1 MEKFFRKL
9 QHFRT
14 FNFSF
19 LFRKC
24 SRKLCAKN
32 EKSQEKKILATL
44 YPLPISSSLSL
55 SLFLFNKSSPKKSL
69 RKAAK
74 FSFQPL
80 QKKNIW
86 DHPHFKMQIPKR
98 FQRPLIPSSRSHV
111 WIPFASHDFHVKCI
125 ERHMGCVPPR
135 TQTPTSGWGKERF
148 PWDCDSRQRLGR
160 GALRLLAVELSRKR
174 HLQM

>member
-1 MEKFFRKL
+1 MRQKREISGKK
-9 QHFRT
+9 
-14 FNFSF
+14 NSSNVISPSYF
-19 LFRKC
+19 LF
-24 SRKLCAKN
+24 
-32 EKSQEKKILATL
+32 
-44 YPLPISSSLSL
+44 SL
-55 SLFLFNKSSPKKSL
+55 SLFFFLINHPQKSL
-69 RKAAK
+69 RKAVK
-74 FSFQPL
+74 FTL
-80 QKKNIW
+80 QKKKYLGSS
-86 DHPHFKMQIPKR
+86 PFQIPKR

>member
-1 MEKFFRKL
+1 MERFFRKL

-32 EKSQEKKILATL
+32 EKSQEKRILATL

-55 SLFLFNKSSPKKSL
+55 FFFLINHPQKKSQKSGKVHAPKKKKYLGSS
-69 RKAAK
+69 
-74 FSFQPL
+74 SF
-80 QKKNIW
+80 
-86 DHPHFKMQIPKR
+86 QIPKR

-111 WIPFASHDFHVKCI
+111 WIPFTSHDFHVKCI

>member
-1 MEKFFRKL
+1 MRQKREISGKK
-9 QHFRT
+9 
-14 FNFSF
+14 NSSNVISPSYF
-19 LFRKC
+19 LF
-24 SRKLCAKN
+24 
-32 EKSQEKKILATL
+32 
-44 YPLPISSSLSL
+44 SLSL
-55 SLFLFNKSSPKKSL
+55 SLFLFNKSSPKKVLEKRQSSVFNRSKKKYL
-69 RKAAK
+69 G
-74 FSFQPL
+74 SSPFQNANP
-80 QKKNIW
+80 Q
-86 DHPHFKMQIPKR
+86 R

-111 WIPFASHDFHVKCI
+111 WIPFTSHDFHVKCI